1 MTRTEF
7 ENKIEELV
15 KSEEHQE
22 FAKIVAQLYL
32 LFDSYVLSRF
42 EDEDEGWEKVI
53 SSSVKSK

>member
-22 FAKIVAQLYL
+22 FAKTVAQLYI
-32 LFDSYVLSRF
+32 LFDEYVLEKF
-42 EDEDEGWEKVI
+42 DDPDEAWIKLTSE
-53 SSSVKSK
+53 SNA

>member
-15 KSEEHQE
+15 KTEEHEE
-22 FAKIVAQLYL
+22 FAKTVAQLYL
-32 LFDSYVLSRF
+32 LFDSYVLSKF

>member
-32 LFDSYVLSRF
+32 LFDSYVLSKF
-42 EDEDEGWEKVI
+42 EDEEEGWEKLI
-53 SSSVKSK
+53 SSLTK

>member
-22 FAKIVAQLYL
+22 FAKTIAQLYI
-32 LFDSYVLSRF
+32 LFDEYVLEKF
-42 EDEDEGWEKVI
+42 DDPDEAWIKLT
-53 SSSVKSK
+53 SKSNA

>member
-15 KSEEHQE
+15 KSGEHQE
-22 FAKIVAQLYL
+22 FAKTVAQLYL

>member
-22 FAKIVAQLYL
+22 FAKTVAQLYI
-32 LFDSYVLSRF
+32 LFDEYVLEKF
-42 EDEDEGWEKVI
+42 DDPDEAWIKLTSESNV
-53 SSSVKSK
+53 

>member
-22 FAKIVAQLYL
+22 FAKVVAQLYM
-32 LFDSYVLSRF
+32 LFDEYVLSKF
-42 EDEDEGWEKVI
+42 EDEEEGWEKLV
-53 SSSVKSK
+53 SSLVKSK

>member
-22 FAKIVAQLYL
+22 FAKTVAQLYI
-32 LFDSYVLSRF
+32 LFGEYVLEKF
-42 EDEDEGWEKVI
+42 DDPDEAWIKLTSG
-53 SSSVKSK
+53 SNA

>member
-15 KSEEHQE
+15 KSKEHQE
-22 FAKIVAQLYL
+22 FAKTVAQLYL
-32 LFDSYVLSRF
+32 LFDSYVLSKF

-53 SSSVKSK
+53 SFSVKSK